1 MFRSP
6 CDNLL
11 SILIWF
17 QRACADSEGEQ
28 GVQNPE
34 NHKNIGFYSN
44 TGPDPLV
51 KLCIMLSHASKGH
64 NLILMISYICRV
76 ILNYTMTSLTLC
88 CLVMT
93 LSISLCYSS
102 VVNKHQLLALSVLC
116 IYYGINNGS
125 RANIR
130 ISQLGFEGV
139 TCNGW

>member
-1 MFRSP
+1 MP
-6 CDNLL
+6 
-11 SILIWF
+11 I
-17 QRACADSEGEQ
+17 
-28 GVQNPE
+28 PE
-34 NHKNIGFYSN
+34 EAVS
-44 TGPDPLV
+44 V

-116 IYYGINNGS
+116 LFVELTMV
-125 RANIR
+125 AER
-130 ISQLGFEGV
+130 I
-139 TCNGW
+139 